1 MHRHSLDP
9 AAPILGL
16 SRHTEFLRAR
26 LRGLGVAESNL
37 EDAMQDVFE
46 VLVRRIGDY
55 DARFSLRQWMAGV
68 ARKVARRHRERE
80 LRAPVAVDEG
90 RLVAPERDPESAAAR
105 RQGLAVLQRFL
116 DGLDEQRW
124 AVFVLAEIEGLRGTE
139 IAAELEVNLS
149 TVYARLRSA
158 RAAFEAAAVAERG
171 AGKGW
176 LAGWLAGPTSLFRR
190 SGTAAFV
197 TPVVLCGLVLAG
209 GVGMVGVRGC
219 GAAREEVFVSGSR
232 DEAVVGERARRSR
245 AEAPGIVGREVD
257 PAGGELPMRAQ
268 GGPPVA
274 DAEGWYDGGGGSS
287 TGGTGAWSHR
297 LWFRLAGAELVL
309 RALYSNDDDVPTRA
323 YGRLEPDGFAIVEGL
338 AAWPVELAVGE
349 ERTMLWRLAARREG
363 VVRAPLFG
371 GRAPDEM
378 TSGRLFRF
386 VNERG
391 VLRLCGQD
399 ECAERASSIDEG
411 LSGEK
416 IAVNVRNECDQGIEV
431 VLLPEGTEVPPA
443 DAPRYMMAAGESRA
457 LEIDRGV
464 SFTRR
469 GEDGRYRSTIHADTP
484 GALVRFYGVACG
496 SVAASDPGL
505 KLP

>member
-1 MHRHSLDP
+1 MHRHSLDL
-9 AAPILGL
+9 AAPIYGL

-190 SGTAAFV
+190 SGSAAFV
-197 TPVVLCGLVLAG
+197 TPVVLCGLVIAG

-219 GAAREEVFVSGSR
+219 GDAREEVLVSGSR
-232 DEAVVGERARRSR
+232 DEAAVGERARRSR
-245 AEAPGIVGREVD
+245 AEATGIVGREVD
-257 PAGGELPMRAQ
+257 PARGEIPMRAR
-268 GGPPVA
+268 GEPPVP
-274 DAEGWYDGGGGSS
+274 DAEGWYGGGGGSS
-287 TGGTGAWSHR
+287 SGGTGACSHR
-297 LWFRLAGAELVL
+297 IAYRLEGAELVL
-309 RALYSNDDDVPTRA
+309 RVAYCNDDDVPTMR
-323 YGRLEPDGFAIVEGL
+323 YGKLEPDGFEIVEGL
-338 AAWPVELAVGE
+338 ASWPIELAVGE
-349 ERTMLWRLAARREG
+349 EQTKYWRLRATREG
-363 VVRAPLFG
+363 VVRAPLLG
-371 GRAPDEM
+371 GLTADEM
-378 TSGRLFRF
+378 LGATLLRF
-386 VNERG
+386 VNEKG
-391 VLRLCGQD
+391 MLRFCEQD
-399 ECAERASSIDEG
+399 GCAERASSIEEG

-416 IAVNVRNECDQGIEV
+416 VTVNVHNECDRVVEV
-431 VLLPEGTEVPPA
+431 VLLPEGTELPPP
-443 DAPRYMMAAGESRA
+443 DAPHYEFAAGEVRA

-469 GEDGRYRSTIHADTP
+469 GEDGRFRGTIHTDTP
-484 GALVRFYGVACG
+484 GAQVRFYGKDCDSLG
-496 SVAASDPGL
+496 ASDPR
-505 KLP
+505 P